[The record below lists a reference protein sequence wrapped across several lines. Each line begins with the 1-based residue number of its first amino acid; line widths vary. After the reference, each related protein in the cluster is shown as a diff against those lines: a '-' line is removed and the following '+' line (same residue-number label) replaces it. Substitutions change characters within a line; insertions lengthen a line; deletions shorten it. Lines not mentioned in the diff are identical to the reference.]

1 MTRKVFLFEILLIA
15 AALAATAVLYPH
27 FPASVAL
34 HWNYHFE
41 PDRYGPRW
49 ELYLYGPGFMTAV
62 MGLTWLLPGLSP
74 KRFEIDRFWSTYH
87 RVMLLVFGIMTY
99 SYAVILWADC
109 GRAIGMGRTV
119 LCGVS
124 LFIVLTG
131 NVMGKLRRNFYLG
144 IRTPW
149 TLTSERVWN
158 ETHRFA
164 ARITV
169 AGGMVGLALSIAGLY
184 LWALLAI
191 LVPLLASVVYSLVI
205 YKQLERRGEL

>member
-1 MTRKVFLFEILLIA
+1 
-15 AALAATAVLYPH
+15 
-27 FPASVAL
+27 
-34 HWNYHFE
+34 
-41 PDRYGPRW
+41 
-49 ELYLYGPGFMTAV
+49 
-62 MGLTWLLPGLSP
+62 
-74 KRFEIDRFWSTYH
+74 
-87 RVMLLVFGIMTY
+87 
-99 SYAVILWADC
+99 
-109 GRAIGMGRTV
+109 
-119 LCGVS
+119 
-124 LFIVLTG
+124 
-131 NVMGKLRRNFYLG
+131 MGKLRRNFYLG